1 MLIRMSEETR
11 VRWHNLLIELTLL
24 VGVGYNLVL
33 AFINANVFTVRPVI
47 TYAVEFMVYAACF
60 LLGLG
65 SMSRKRIALIVS
77 GLGFIVALMFVRFLV
92 NWQVDPKF
100 FRDALVVFAFVVL
113 GSAYAGSVPKLFI
126 RMTII
131 VS

>member
-33 AFINANVFTVRPVI
+33 AFVNANVFTVRPVI
-47 TYAVEFMVYAACF
+47 TYAVEVMVYAACF

-65 SMSRKRIALIVS
+65 SLSRKRIALIVS
-77 GLGFIVALMFVRFLV
+77 GLGFIVALMFVRFF
-92 NWQVDPKF
+92 W
-100 FRDALVVFAFVVL
+100 
-113 GSAYAGSVPKLFI
+113 
-126 RMTII
+126 
-131 VS
+131 